1 MFKDILTFASRNLI
15 FLIPL
20 TILFALFVG
29 YFIDTSS
36 LKKLLLPVVVLMIY
50 PAMIGFNLH
59 ELADLSEK
67 KLIVLSLIINFVLV
81 PVIGYLLG
89 LVFLIKNPELFA
101 GLVIVSLVPT
111 ASMTIPFTLFAKG
124 NVKASIKI
132 TVLCLILSSFLAPWY
147 LYFIVGRYVPVDI
160 WLTFKTIGIVVFLP
174 LLMGILTFKY
184 LQKRYTDNDFNTE
197 IKPLLPGISAWGALF
212 IIFTA
217 ISMNSK
223 LIFNNPNILAVS
235 VFVQAVFYLI
245 NYFLV
250 TTFSKLSNLSRED
263 SYALI
268 YSTVLRNLAIS
279 IGLATIFGTKSVFIV
294 SLAFLFQPQS
304 ALWFAKLNE
313 KYHFLSSK

>member
-1 MFKDILTFASRNLI
+1 LR
-15 FLIPL
+15 
-20 TILFALFVG
+20 
-29 YFIDTSS
+29 
-36 LKKLLLPVVVLMIY
+36 
-50 PAMIGFNLH
+50 
-59 ELADLSEK
+59 
-67 KLIVLSLIINFVLV
+67 
-81 PVIGYLLG
+81 
-89 LVFLIKNPELFA
+89 
-101 GLVIVSLVPT
+101 
-111 ASMTIPFTLFAKG
+111 
-124 NVKASIKI
+124 
-132 TVLCLILSSFLAPWY
+132 
-147 LYFIVGRYVPVDI
+147 
-160 WLTFKTIGIVVFLP
+160 
-174 LLMGILTFKY
+174 
-184 LQKRYTDNDFNTE
+184 KRYTGNNFNTE

-223 LIFNNPNILAVS
+223 LIFNNPDILAVS
-235 VFVQAVFYLI
+235 VFVQAVFYII

-279 IGLATIFGTKSVFIV
+279 IGLATIFGTKSVLIV